1 MVKLADYRDAT
12 PRLSELLPWAAL
24 AAQGVVLNKDGSF
37 QRTLRYRG
45 PDLESASEE
54 QLIAAMARL
63 NNALK
68 RLSANWVIYVEARR
82 QAADTYLTQSTFPDP
97 ASWLVDAERRSHFEA
112 AGQKFESHYFLSLQ
126 YLPPEEQTTQVTGLF
141 IKRPQQTANY
151 EKDLDFFI
159 STSQRFFD
167 ILKDTTYEA
176 AFLDDNETLSY
187 LHSCVSDHSQPVNK
201 PEIPM
206 YLDAL
211 LADRPLL
218 GGIAPQLGDKHLRT
232 LSIMGFP
239 GSSVPALLDQ
249 LNQLP
254 LTYRWVTRYIPLD
267 KSAAEKEL
275 KRYRQRWFAKRKGV
289 MNMIQ
294 ELFTKSESQL
304 LDTAAVEKARDAD
317 LATRELAEDFVSFGF
332 YTSTVTVMHT
342 DLGQVDAMLHEV
354 ERVINGLGFTT
365 IPETFN
371 ALEAWLSSLPGH
383 AYANV
388 RRPLLHTLNLAH
400 MLPFSAIWPGPDKV
414 AHLHDAP
421 PLMMVDTHGRTPF
434 RLSNFLGDVG
444 HQMIIGPTGAGKS
457 VLLNLMALQFC
468 RYKKAQVFIF
478 DKGGSFMA
486 STYSVG
492 GSYFELGLTEG
503 LSFQPLAHIQQEQ
516 ERVWAAEWLHELLI
530 TEKIVITPA
539 IKLVVWEALTS
550 LARLPSPQRTMT
562 GLHAMVQHD
571 QVRQALSHYTL
582 TGPFGFLLDG
592 DHETLS
598 DRHWQ
603 CFEMEAL
610 MSMSSIIAPVLSY
623 LFHRLEKKFTGVP
636 TLLILDEA
644 WLFLDH
650 PQFAGQIRTWL
661 KTLRKF
667 NVAVIFATQSVAD
680 ALNTSIAPALL
691 ESCPSRILL
700 PNDRVLEPRIHAAY
714 EKLGLNERQCQ
725 ILSNALP
732 KRQYYYQSSL
742 GNRLFDVECGP
753 IALAL
758 CAAARAEDKLLIR
771 SILQEHGEAD
781 FLEHYLAA
789 MGLSWAWVM
798 AKETFLVG
806 QADKIQGF

>member
-1 MVKLADYRDAT
+1 MLNLADYQDPT
-12 PRLSELLPWAAL
+12 PRLTELLPWAAL
-24 AAQGVVLNKDGSF
+24 VAKGVILNKDGSF
-37 QRTLRYRG
+37 QRSLRYRG
-45 PDLESASEE
+45 PDLESSSED
-54 QLIAAMARL
+54 QLVSAMARL

-68 RLSANWVIYVEARR
+68 RFGSAWVIYIEARR
-82 QAADTYLTQSTFPDP
+82 QVADTYLPTSTFPDP

-112 AGQKFESHYFLSLQ
+112 SGQKFESHYYLTLQ
-126 YLPPEEQTTQVTGLF
+126 YLAPEQKTRHLTGLF
-141 IKRPQQTANY
+141 ICRPEITPHY
-151 EKDLDFFI
+151 EADLDFFI
-159 STSQRFFD
+159 SHSQRFFD

-176 AFLDDNETLSY
+176 AFLDDSDTLSY
-187 LHSCVSDHSQPVNK
+187 LHSCISDHSQTVK
-201 PEIPM
+201 APEIPM

-254 LTYRWVTRYIPLD
+254 LSYRWMTRYIPLD
-267 KSAAEKEL
+267 KISAEKEL
-275 KRYRQRWFAKRKGV
+275 KRYRQRWFAKRKGL
-289 MNMIQ
+289 MSMIS

-304 LDTAAVEKARDAD
+304 VDSAAVEKARDAD

-332 YTSTVTVMHT
+332 YTATVTVMHS
-342 DLGQVDAMLHEV
+342 DLATVESMRQEV

-371 ALEAWLSSLPGH
+371 AVEAWLSSIPGQ

-400 MLPFSAIWPGPDKV
+400 LLPFSAIWPGPDKV
-414 AHLHDAP
+414 AHLDNAP

-434 RLSNFLGDVG
+434 RFSNFLGDVG
-444 HQMIIGPTGAGKS
+444 HQMIIGPTGSGKS

-468 RYKKAQVFIF
+468 RYKQAQVFIF

-486 STYSVG
+486 STYAVG

-503 LSFQPLAHIQQEQ
+503 LSFQPLAHIHQEQ
-516 ERVWAAEWLHELLI
+516 ERVWAAEWLYELLI
-530 TEKIVITPA
+530 LEKIHLTPA
-539 IKLVVWEALTS
+539 IKLVVWEGLTS
-550 LARLPSPQRTMT
+550 LASLPTKQRTLT
-562 GLHAMVQHD
+562 GFRAMVQD
-571 QVRQALSHYTL
+571 ITIRQALDHYTL
-582 TGPFGFLLDG
+582 GGPFGFLLDG

-610 MSMSSIIAPVLSY
+610 MTMSHIIAPVLSY
-623 LFHRLEKKFTGVP
+623 LFHRLEAKFTGCP
-636 TLLILDEA
+636 TMLILDEA

-650 PQFAGQIRTWL
+650 PQFSGQIRTWL

-667 NVAVIFATQSVAD
+667 NVAVIFATQSVTD
-680 ALNTSIAPALL
+680 ALNSTIAPALL

-700 PNDRVLEPRIHAAY
+700 PNDRLLEPKIHAAY
-714 EKLGLNERQCQ
+714 DKLGLNDRQCH
-725 ILSNALP
+725 ILSQALP
-732 KRQYYYQSSL
+732 KRQYYYQSRL
-742 GNRLFDVECGP
+742 GNRLFDIDCGP

-758 CAAARAEDKLLIR
+758 CGAAKAEDKVLIR
-771 SILQEHGEAD
+771 RLVNEHGEAH
-781 FLEHYLAA
+781 FLEYYLQVK
-789 MGLSWAWVM
+789 GLEWAWEM
-798 AKETFLVG
+798 TKEW
-806 QADKIQGF
+806 

>member
-1 MVKLADYRDAT
+1 MVKLADYRDTT
-12 PRLSELLPWAAL
+12 PRLTEVLPWALLVAK
-24 AAQGVVLNKDGSF
+24 GVILNKDGSL

-45 PDLESASEE
+45 PDLESASQE
-54 QLIAAMARL
+54 QLVGAMARL

-68 RLSANWVIYVEARR
+68 RLGSAWVIYVEAKR
-82 QAADTYLTQSTFPDP
+82 QEADTYLTQSVFPDP
-97 ASWLVDAERRSHFEA
+97 ASWLIDAERRSHFEA
-112 AGQKFESHYFLSLQ
+112 SGQKFESHYFLTLQ
-126 YLPPEEQTTQVTGLF
+126 YLPPEEQATNLASLF
-141 IKRPQQTANY
+141 IKRPAKTENY
-151 EKDLDFFI
+151 EQDLDFFI
-159 STSQRFFD
+159 SNTQRFFD

-176 AFLDDNETLSY
+176 AFLDDSESLSY
-187 LHSCVSDHSQPVNK
+187 LHNCVSDHPQKVNA

-218 GGIAPQLGDKHLRT
+218 GGIAPQLGSQHLRT

-254 LTYRWVTRYIPLD
+254 LSYRWVTRYIPLD
-267 KSAAEKEL
+267 KTAAEKEL

-289 MNMIQ
+289 MNMVQ

-304 LDTAAVEKARDAD
+304 VDTAAVEKARDAD
-317 LATRELAEDFVSFGF
+317 LAMRELAEDFVSFGY
-332 YTSTVTVMHT
+332 YTSTVTVMHA
-342 DLGQVDAMLHEV
+342 DLSTAESMLHEV

-371 ALEAWLSSLPGH
+371 AVEAWLSSIPGH

-400 MLPFSAIWPGPDKV
+400 LLPFSAIWPGPDKI

-478 DKGGSFMA
+478 DKGGSFMC
-486 STYSVG
+486 STHAVG

-503 LSFQPLAHIQQEQ
+503 LSFQPLAYIHQEQ
-516 ERVWAAEWLHELLI
+516 ERVWAAEWLHELL
-530 TEKIVITPA
+530 TLEKVILTPA
-539 IKLVVWEALTS
+539 IKLVVWEALSS
-550 LARLPSPQRTMT
+550 LATLPINQRTLT
-562 GLHAMVQHD
+562 GFRAMVQND
-571 QVRQALSHYTL
+571 FVRQALSHYTL

-592 DHETLS
+592 DQETLS
-598 DRHWQ
+598 NKHWQ

-610 MSMSSIIAPVLSY
+610 MSMRTIIAPVLSY

-636 TLLILDEA
+636 TLLLLDEA

-650 PQFAGQIRTWL
+650 PQFAGQIRNWL

-667 NVAVIFATQSVAD
+667 NVAVIFATQSVED

-700 PNDRVLEPRIHAAY
+700 PNDRILEPRIHAAY

-725 ILSNALP
+725 ILSSALP

-758 CAAARAEDKLLIR
+758 CAAAKPEDKALIR
-771 SILQEHGEAD
+771 QIVLEHGEEH

-789 MGLSWAWVM
+789 MGLSWAWLM
-798 AKETFLVG
+798 IKDHF
-806 QADKIQGF
+806 

>member
-1 MVKLADYRDAT
+1 MLNLAEYRDAT
-12 PRLSELLPWAAL
+12 ARLTDLLPWAAL
-24 AAQGVVLNKDGSF
+24 VAPGVILNKDGSF

-45 PDLESASEE
+45 PDLESSSQE
-54 QLIAAMARL
+54 QLVSAMARL

-68 RLSANWVIYVEARR
+68 RFGAAWVIYVEARR
-82 QAADTYLTQSTFPDP
+82 QAADSYLPTSTFPDL
-97 ASWLVDAERRSHFEA
+97 ASWLVDAERRSHFEKS
-112 AGQKFESHYFLSLQ
+112 GQKFESHYYLTLQ
-126 YLPPEEQTTQVTGLF
+126 YLPPEQNTTHIMAWF
-141 IKRPQQTANY
+141 ISRP
-151 EKDLDFFI
+151 EKPQHYDHDLDFFMAN
-159 STSQRFFD
+159 SQRFFD

-176 AFLDDNETLSY
+176 AFLNDSDTLSY
-187 LHSCVSDHSQPVNK
+187 LHSCVSDHTQAITVPDT
-201 PEIPM
+201 PM

-254 LTYRWVTRYIPLD
+254 LSYRWVTRYIPLD
-267 KSAAEKEL
+267 KLSAEKEL
-275 KRYRQRWFAKRKGV
+275 KRYRQRWFAKRKGL
-289 MNMIQ
+289 MSMLS

-304 LDTAAVEKARDAD
+304 IDSAAVEKARDAD
-317 LATRELAEDFVSFGF
+317 LATRELAEEFVSFGF
-332 YTSTVTVMHT
+332 YTATVTVMHT
-342 DLGQVDAMLHEV
+342 DLSKVEAMLQEV

-371 ALEAWLSSLPGH
+371 AIEAWLSSLPGH

-400 MLPFSAIWPGPDKV
+400 LLPFSAIWPGPDNIP
-414 AHLHDAP
+414 HLNGAP
-421 PLMMVDTHGRTPF
+421 PLMMVDTAGRTPF

-444 HQMIIGPTGAGKS
+444 HQMIIGPTGSGKS

-468 RYKKAQVFIF
+468 RYPQAQVFIF

-486 STYSVG
+486 STYGVG

-503 LSFQPLAHIQQEQ
+503 LSFQPLAHIHQEQ
-516 ERVWAAEWLHELLI
+516 ERVWAAEWLQELLLL
-530 TEKIVITPA
+530 EKITLTPA
-539 IKLVVWEALTS
+539 IKSLIWDALSS
-550 LARLPSPQRTMT
+550 LSSLPTHHRTLT
-562 GLHAMVQHD
+562 GFRAMVQD
-571 QVRQALSHYTL
+571 ADIRQALSHYTL
-582 TGPFGFLLDG
+582 GGPFGFLLDG

-598 DRHWQ
+598 NRHWQ

-610 MSMSSIIAPVLSY
+610 MTMNSIIAPVLSY
-623 LFHRLEKKFTGVP
+623 LFHRLESKFTGCP

-650 PQFAGQIRTWL
+650 PQFSGQIRTWL

-667 NVAVIFATQSVAD
+667 NVAVIFATQSVTD

-700 PNDRVLEPRIHAAY
+700 PNDRILEPKIHSAY
-714 EKLGLNERQCQ
+714 EKLGLNDRQCQ
-725 ILSNALP
+725 ILSQALP
-732 KRQYYYQSSL
+732 KRQYYYQSRL
-742 GNRLFDVECGP
+742 GNRLFDIECGP

-758 CAAARAEDKLLIR
+758 CGAAKPEDKALIR
-771 SILQEHGEAD
+771 NLIKAHGETD
-781 FLEHYLAA
+781 FLEHYLKAK
-789 MGLSWAWVM
+789 GLGWAWEM
-798 AKETFLVG
+798 AKP
-806 QADKIQGF
+806 